1 MPTALYFFLL
11 LFNIKSKNKQDET
24 NIKPKMSEGARKCV
38 IKEKKWSDP
47 KTDCR
52 QLLKEFL
59 K

>member
-1 MPTALYFFLL
+1 
-11 LFNIKSKNKQDET
+11 
-24 NIKPKMSEGARKCV
+24 MSEEAKERRE
-38 IKEKKWSDP
+38 KEKKWSDP